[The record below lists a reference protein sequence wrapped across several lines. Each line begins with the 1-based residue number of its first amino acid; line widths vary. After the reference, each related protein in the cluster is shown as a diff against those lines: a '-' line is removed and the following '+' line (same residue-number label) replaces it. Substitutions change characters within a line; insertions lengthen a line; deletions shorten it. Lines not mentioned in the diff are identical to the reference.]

1 MPLHSRMDCGD
12 GESEGAPAAARRPA
26 RRDAVACCSDATRD
40 DKSGFDNAL
49 RVPKPTDRNRHL
61 NRSWAKNLSLSCAG
75 PANLPKNLSLS
86 SDPVRS

>member
-1 MPLHSRMDCGD
+1 MPLHSRMACGD
-12 GESEGAPAAARRPA
+12 GESEGAPAAARRGLRDA
-26 RRDAVACCSDATRD
+26 RRWCCSDATRD
-40 DKSGFDNAL
+40 DKSGFDNTL
-49 RVPKPTDRNRHL
+49 RVPTNNNRHL